1 MPSSGYITNLDLAA
15 GASSYGVD
23 GASIRLESA
32 TEYADGYI
40 LFSTNLGGSGALE
53 RMRITNNGNVGIG
66 TTSPSYML
74 HVNGSVAGVGAYNA
88 LSDIRYKKDVQSLA
102 HSLAKILAIRG
113 VTYKW
118 IDEDKYGSQTQIG
131 VIAQEIEKIVPEVVT
146 TGSDGVKRVKY
157 TDLIPLVI
165 EAMQELNVDLGVL
178 KAENERLKADSAIL
192 KAKSDKAD
200 ARADKAETETATLK
214 ARADKA
220 DTEIR
225 AKDAAVAQ
233 LKAESANLKA
243 ALCAKFSDLPICA
256 SNLAE

>member
-1 MPSSGYITNLDLAA
+1 
-15 GASSYGVD
+15 
-23 GASIRLESA
+23 
-32 TEYADGYI
+32 
-40 LFSTNLGGSGALE
+40 
-53 RMRITNNGNVGIG
+53 
-66 TTSPSYML
+66 ML

-165 EAMQELNVDLGVL
+165 EAMQEQNVDLGVL

-192 KAKSDKAD
+192 KAHSDKADAESATLKARADKAD
-200 ARADKAETETATLK
+200 ARADKAEV
-214 ARADKA
+214 D
-220 DTEIR
+220 IR

-256 SNLAE
+256 SNLAD